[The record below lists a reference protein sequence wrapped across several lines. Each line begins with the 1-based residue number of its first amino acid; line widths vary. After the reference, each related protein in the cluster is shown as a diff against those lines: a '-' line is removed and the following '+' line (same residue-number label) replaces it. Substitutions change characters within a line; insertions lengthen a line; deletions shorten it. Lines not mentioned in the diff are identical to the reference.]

1 MFQDH
6 DRTPWASRAF
16 KHRVNSD
23 VKHVVL
29 LFNNVSVHNKWHSH
43 INLHQSLLISLQ
55 NIATCK
61 LQDRTQVDEKQH
73 KYSGM
78 SLSHLYAEWGEVFSV
93 LTARPDITMVTR
105 LLCGCKWVAW
115 TRCGRDVI
123 MVKDAEDARV
133 EKNTSQLKPCVA
145 CRRPHL
151 EWYQPAWRATED
163 VELTTELY
171 CQIFFVGLIRTV
183 VQIFTCLADIF
194 YLRKPI
200 TTTEK
205 NKTT

>member
-6 DRTPWASRAF
+6 WTPWASRAF
-16 KHRVNSD
+16 KHRANSD

-29 LFNNVSVHNKWHSH
+29 LLNNVLVHNKWHSH

-61 LQDRTQVDEKQH
+61 LQDRLHNSGGWEQH
-73 KYSGM
+73 KYSRM
-78 SLSHLYAEWGEVFSV
+78 SLSHLHSERGKVFSF

-115 TRCGRDVI
+115 TRCGGDVI

-133 EKNTSQLKPCVA
+133 EENTSQLKPCVA
-145 CRRPHL
+145 CRRPYP
-151 EWYQPAWRATED
+151 ERFQSMWRATED
-163 VELTTELY
+163 IKLSTELY
-171 CQIFFVGLIRTV
+171 WQILSVGRNFE
-183 VQIFTCLADIF
+183 Q
-194 YLRKPI
+194 
-200 TTTEK
+200 
-205 NKTT
+205 